1 MNISFTF
8 MNVTFNGNVCFEFLF
23 ILYCIKH
30 CGIMA
35 SSSGFKPR
43 VLGRVGGLCAAL
55 TLLPESFDKWLS
67 AHKCLHSIMFI
78 S

>member
-8 MNVTFNGNVCFEFLF
+8 MNATFDGNVCFEFLF
-23 ILYCIKH
+23 ILYHIKH

-43 VLGRVGGLCAAL
+43 VLGHVGGLCAAL
-55 TLLPESFDKWLS
+55 TLLSESFDKWLS
-67 AHKCLHSIMFI
+67 AHKCLLSITLI